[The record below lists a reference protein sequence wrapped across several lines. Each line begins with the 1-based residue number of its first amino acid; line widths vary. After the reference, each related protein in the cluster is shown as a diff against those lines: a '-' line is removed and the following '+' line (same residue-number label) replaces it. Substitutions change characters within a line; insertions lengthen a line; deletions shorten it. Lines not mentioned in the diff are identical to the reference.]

1 MKQRIN
7 MHPHLL
13 IFGFGYT
20 AQFLTKIARQMNINV
35 TGTTRNIKALG
46 HNKAFDCELIDFS
59 EKSIEHALA
68 TTTHILISTP
78 PTPGLGDPVLVN
90 FSNLL
95 HKYIRNIKWIGYL
108 SSTSVYG
115 DHQGQWVDESS
126 KPIKLG
132 NQGKL
137 RLSAET
143 QWIAFAEKNHLAI
156 NVFRIAGIYGPHRNV
171 LDRLMAGKNDTIV
184 KEGHFFSR
192 IHVEDIALALV
203 TAMQRSSPG
212 VSIYNIADDEP
223 APNHLVD
230 EYASLLLQQPP
241 LKKIDY
247 EMATLSPMA
256 EEFYSQNKR
265 VSNAKLKKDFNIQ
278 LNYPSYKEGLAH
290 LLNKKD

>member
-1 MKQRIN
+1 

-13 IFGFGYT
+13 IFGFGYS
-20 AQFLTKIARQMNINV
+20 AQFITKKARQKNTKV
-35 TGTTRNIKALG
+35 TGTTRNIEAVGYNKAL
-46 HNKAFDCELIDFS
+46 DCELIDFS

-90 FSNLL
+90 FSELL
-95 HKYIRNIKWIGYL
+95 NKYIRNIKWVGYL

-126 KPIKLG
+126 KPINLG

-143 QWIAFAEKNHLAI
+143 QWIDFAKKNHLAM
-156 NVFRIAGIYGPHRNV
+156 NVFRIAGIYGPQRNI
-171 LDRLMAGKNDTIV
+171 LDRLMAGKKDTIV

-192 IHVEDIALALV
+192 IHVEDIALAVV
-203 TAMQRSSPG
+203 TAMQHSNPG
-212 VSIYNIADDEP
+212 VSIYNLADDEP

-247 EMATLSPMA
+247 EKATLSPMA
-256 EEFYSQNKR
+256 VEFYSQNKR
-265 VSNAKLKKDFNIQ
+265 VSNAKLKKDFNIH
-278 LNYPSYKEGLAH
+278 LNYPTYKEGLAH
-290 LLNKKD
+290 LFDNKD